1 MIYPMFALILL
12 TFSVAGYLLK
22 MRVAAVKTGEVKLS
36 SFRLNNAEDMPVTM
50 LQAARNYTNLF
61 EVPVFFYTAGCIAL
75 VLHVNS
81 LSIVI
86 LSWLFVVFRAI
97 HSWIHITNN
106 NVIRRLQAFMAGNIC
121 VLLIWIILV
130 WEYTIHSSH

>member
-36 SFRLNNAEDMPVTM
+36 SFRLNNAEDMPVKM

-61 EVPVFFYTAGCIAL
+61 EVPVFFYAAGCIVLA
-75 VLHVNS
+75 LHVNS

-86 LSWLFVVFRAI
+86 LSWLFVVFRSI

-106 NVIRRLQAFMAGNIC
+106 NVIRRLQAFIAGNIC

-130 WEYTIHSSH
+130 WEYNQIS